1 MWFIADFIFT
11 WIVTCNALKRRFK
24 QNTEEY
30 WKLYF
35 RIYFYNG
42 NYIHSTE
49 KQEREVGNMSGG
61 VVGQLQCVQWTEK
74 RERLKTIKFLIMKI
88 YFYLKIVFRFYK
100 TFLYS
105 ENYKLF
111 QSSWINIWWF
121 GSFTNSKI
129 QTILKDRPDTD
140 IVLNPSF
147 RDKEKITKS
156 YLNLLIS

>member
-1 MWFIADFIFT
+1 M
-11 WIVTCNALKRRFK
+11 WIVINFSFHFLVCIMKVWLK

-30 WKLYF
+30 LKLYF
-35 RIYFYNG
+35 RRYFYNG
-42 NYIHSTE
+42 NYIQLRS
-49 KQEREVGNMSGG
+49 KKGRLGICRL
-61 VVGQLQCVQWTEK
+61 VGQLQCVQWTEK

-88 YFYLKIVFRFYK
+88 YFYLKIVSRFYK
-100 TFLYS
+100 TFLYF

-129 QTILKDRPDTD
+129 QTIFKYRPDTD

-147 RDKEKITKS
+147 IDKEKITKS
-156 YLNLLIS
+156 YLKLLIL